1 MRKQPTGPTP
11 SSHLPVNHLPVNHLP
26 TNHLPVNRDYFKA
39 DYVSSFISDPVS
51 GTPPLRVIP
60 LGGLGEIG
68 KNMMILECGED
79 IIVVDC
85 GIQFPTEDMP
95 GVDLI
100 IPDISYLVE
109 RAHRVRAI
117 LITHG
122 HEDHIGALP
131 HILPNLDVP
140 VYAPRLAHGLITVKL
155 NERRQTRD
163 AEVYPVDP
171 ESPIDFGD
179 NFRATW
185 FRVCHSIPDAMGIC
199 IDTPWGSLIHTG
211 DFKIDHTPVDGHT
224 IDLTALAERGARGI
238 LLLMSD
244 STYAELPGYTPSEQ
258 VMGPALDR
266 AIGEAPGRAIVATF
280 ASLISRI
287 QQVISA
293 AEKNDRKVAFVGRS
307 MVANVQMATQMGY
320 LDALPGTI
328 VPVRETGD
336 LPLDK
341 IVLMTTG
348 SQGEPTSALVRIAN
362 GESRDVDLI
371 EGDTVIISA
380 TPIPG
385 NERAVSQ
392 TIDNLLRQGAQV
404 LYDRVARVH
413 VHGHASQ
420 EELKLMLNLTRPRY
434 FVPVHGEY
442 RHLRAHAQLAWEL
455 GAAPDGIFVMEDGD
469 VLQIDEAG
477 AEVVEAITAGH
488 IYLDGP
494 TVMETDS
501 MVLRERRSLAR
512 DGVVV
517 VCATADVDGRIVG
530 PVQVAGSGFM
540 EDADAVKAFRRL
552 AEAVEM
558 DSIDPPD
565 SVNREAVQAKIR
577 KVARQ
582 FLRHELNK
590 RPMIVPVVLGL

>member
-1 MRKQPTGPTP
+1 MT
-11 SSHLPVNHLPVNHLP
+11 
-26 TNHLPVNRDYFKA
+26 
-39 DYVSSFISDPVS
+39 
-51 GTPPLRVIP
+51 TPPTSRPLPGDPLRILP

-68 KNMMILECGED
+68 KNMMVLECGED
-79 IIVVDC
+79 IIIVDC
-85 GIQFPTEDMP
+85 GVQFPSEDMP

-100 IPDISYLVE
+100 IPDISYLAA
-109 RAHRVRAI
+109 RSHRVRGI

-131 HILPNLDVP
+131 YVLPDLNAP

-155 NERRQTRD
+155 NERRSTRD
-163 AEVYPVDP
+163 AVVHAVEPEQPV
-171 ESPIDFGD
+171 EFGD

-199 IDTPWGSLIHTG
+199 IETPWGSVIHTG

-224 IDLTALAERGARGI
+224 IDLPALAERGKNGV
-238 LLLMSD
+238 LLLCSD

-258 VMGPALDR
+258 IMGEALDR
-266 AIGEAPGRAIVATF
+266 AVGDAPGRVIIATF

-287 QQVISA
+287 QQVITA
-293 AEKNDRKVAFVGRS
+293 AESHGRHVAFVGRS
-307 MVANVQMATQMGY
+307 MVANVQMATEMGY

-328 VPVRETGD
+328 IPVRDVAG
-336 LPLDK
+336 LPPERV
-341 IVLMTTG
+341 VLMTTG

-362 GESRDVDLI
+362 GESRDVELM
-371 EGDTVIISA
+371 EGDTVVISA

-392 TIDNLLRQGAQV
+392 TIDNLLRQGAHV
-404 LYDRVARVH
+404 LYDRIAPVH

-455 GAAPDGIFVMEDGD
+455 GAAPDGIFVLEDGEI
-469 VLQIDEAG
+469 LEIDQNG
-477 AEVVEAITAGH
+477 AAITGSVPAGP

-494 TVMETDS
+494 TAMDTDS
-501 MVLRERRSLAR
+501 VVLRERRSLAR

-517 VCATADVDGRIVG
+517 VCAGIDPDGELTG
-530 PVQVAGSGFM
+530 PIQVAGSGFM
-540 EDADAVKAFRRL
+540 DPADANHAFKRL

-558 DSIDPPD
+558 GVSGDLPANDPD
-565 SVNREAVQAKIR
+565 KARANIR

-582 FLRHELNK
+582 FLRNDLNK
-590 RPMIVPVVLGL
+590 RPMIIPVILDT

>member
-1 MRKQPTGPTP
+1 MTALPA
-11 SSHLPVNHLPVNHLP
+11 SHPLP
-26 TNHLPVNRDYFKA
+26 DA
-39 DYVSSFISDPVS
+39 
-51 GTPPLRVIP
+51 PLRILP

-68 KNMMILECGED
+68 KNMMVLECGDD

-85 GIQFPTEDMP
+85 GVQFPTEDMP

-100 IPDISYLVE
+100 IPDVSYLI
-109 RAHRVRAI
+109 AQANRVRGI

-131 HILPNLDVP
+131 HVLPDLDVP

-155 NERRQTRD
+155 NERRSTRD
-163 AEVYPVDP
+163 AVVHAVEPEEPV
-171 ESPIDFGD
+171 EFGD

-199 IDTPWGSLIHTG
+199 IETPWGSVIHTG

-224 IDLTALAERGARGI
+224 IDLPALAERGKNGV
-238 LLLMSD
+238 LLLCSD

-258 VMGPALDR
+258 IMGGALDR
-266 AIGEAPGRAIVATF
+266 AVGDAPGRVIIATF

-287 QQVISA
+287 QQVITA
-293 AEKNDRKVAFVGRS
+293 AENHGRHVAFVGRS
-307 MVANVQMATQMGY
+307 MLANVQMATEMGY
-320 LDALPGTI
+320 LDALPGTVI
-328 VPVRETGD
+328 PVRDVAG
-336 LPLDK
+336 LPPDRV
-341 IVLMTTG
+341 VLMTTG

-362 GESRDVDLI
+362 GESRDVDLM
-371 EGDTVIISA
+371 EGDTVVISA

-392 TIDNLLRQGAQV
+392 TIDNLLRQGARV
-404 LYDRVARVH
+404 LYDRIAPVH

-455 GAAPDGIFVMEDGD
+455 GAAPDGIFVLEDGEI
-469 VLQIDEAG
+469 LEIDERGAQITGSIPAG
-477 AEVVEAITAGH
+477 P

-494 TVMETDS
+494 TVMDTDS
-501 MVLRERRSLAR
+501 VVLRERRSLAR

-517 VCATADVDGRIVG
+517 VCAGVDPDGELTG

-540 EDADAVKAFRRL
+540 DPVDARHIFKRL

-558 DSIDPPD
+558 GVSGDLPADDPD
-565 SVNREAVQAKIR
+565 KARANIR

-582 FLRHELNK
+582 FLRNDLNK
-590 RPMIVPVVLGL
+590 RPMIIPVILDT

>member
-1 MRKQPTGPTP
+1 MTTASFPDRNQTGG
-11 SSHLPVNHLPVNHLP
+11 
-26 TNHLPVNRDYFKA
+26 DYR
-39 DYVSSFISDPVS
+39 
-51 GTPPLRVIP
+51 PPLRLLP

-68 KNMMILECGED
+68 KNMMVVECGDD

-100 IPDISYLVE
+100 IPDVSYLT
-109 RAHRVRAI
+109 ANADRVRAI

-131 HILPNLDVP
+131 YVLPDLDVP

-155 NERRQTRD
+155 NERRRTRG
-163 AEVYPVDP
+163 ATVHVVEP
-171 ESPIDFGD
+171 EEPIEFGD

-199 IDTPWGSLIHTG
+199 IDTPWGSIIHTG
-211 DFKIDHTPVDGHT
+211 DFKIDHTPVDGKT
-224 IDLTALAERGARGI
+224 IDLTALAERGAQGV
-238 LLLMSD
+238 LLLFSD

-258 VMGPALDR
+258 LMTAALDR
-266 AIGEAPGRAIVATF
+266 AIGDAPGRAIVATF

-293 AEKNDRKVAFVGRS
+293 AENHNRKVAFVGRS
-307 MVANVQMATQMGY
+307 MVANVQMATEMGY
-320 LDALPGTI
+320 LDAMPGTI
-328 VPVRETGD
+328 IPVRD
-336 LPLDK
+336 ASNLPPDQV
-341 IVLMTTG
+341 VLMTTG

-362 GESRDVDLI
+362 GESRDVEVI
-371 EGDTVIISA
+371 PGDTVIISA

-420 EELKLMLNLTRPRY
+420 EELKLMLSLTRPQY

-455 GAAPDGIFVMEDGD
+455 GVAPDGIFVLEDGD
-469 VLQIDEAG
+469 VLQINENGAG
-477 AEVVEAITAGH
+477 VVESRPAGP

-494 TVMETDS
+494 LVMDTDS
-501 MVLRERRSLAR
+501 NVLRERRSLAR

-517 VCATADVDGRIVG
+517 VCAAADQRGSVIG
-530 PVQVAGSGFM
+530 PVQIATSGFM
-540 EDADAVKAFRRL
+540 DDSTAADAYQRL

-558 DSIDPPD
+558 
-565 SVNREAVQAKIR
+565 SVVGDVDVRTRESAEAKIR

-582 FLRHELNK
+582 FLRSELNK
-590 RPMIVPVVLGL
+590 RPMIVPVVLDA

>member
-1 MRKQPTGPTP
+1 MTALTVSRP
-11 SSHLPVNHLPVNHLP
+11 LPE
-26 TNHLPVNRDYFKA
+26 A
-39 DYVSSFISDPVS
+39 
-51 GTPPLRVIP
+51 PLRILP

-68 KNMMILECGED
+68 KNMMVLECGDD

-100 IPDISYLVE
+100 IPDVSYLV
-109 RAHRVRAI
+109 AQSHRVRGI

-122 HEDHIGALP
+122 HEDHIGGLP
-131 HILPNLDVP
+131 HVLPDLDVP
-140 VYAPRLAHGLITVKL
+140 VYAPKLAHGLITVKL
-155 NERRQTRD
+155 NERRRTRD
-163 AEVYPVDP
+163 AVVHAIEPEEPVQ
-171 ESPIDFGD
+171 FGD

-199 IDTPWGSLIHTG
+199 IETPWGSVIHTG

-224 IDLTALAERGARGI
+224 IDLPALAERGKNGV
-238 LLLMSD
+238 LLLFSD

-258 VMGPALDR
+258 IMTDALDR
-266 AIGEAPGRAIVATF
+266 AVGGAPGRVIIATF

-287 QQVISA
+287 QQVITA
-293 AEKNDRKVAFVGRS
+293 AENHGRHVAFVGRS
-307 MVANVQMATQMGY
+307 MVANVQMATEMGY
-320 LDALPGTI
+320 LDALPATI
-328 VPVRETGD
+328 VPVRDVAG
-336 LPLDK
+336 LPAERV
-341 IVLMTTG
+341 VLMTTG
-348 SQGEPTSALVRIAN
+348 SQGEPTSALVRIAK
-362 GESRDVDLI
+362 GESRDVELM
-371 EGDTVIISA
+371 EGDTVVISA

-392 TIDNLLRQGAQV
+392 TIDNLLRQGARV
-404 LYDRVARVH
+404 LYDRIAPVH

-455 GAAPDGIFVMEDGD
+455 GAAPDGIFVLEDGEI
-469 VLQIDEAG
+469 LEIDQDG
-477 AEVVEAITAGH
+477 AEVVGSIPAGP

-494 TVMETDS
+494 TVMDTDS
-501 MVLRERRSLAR
+501 VVLRERRSLAR

-517 VCATADVDGRIVG
+517 VCAGVDQDGELTG
-530 PVQVAGSGFM
+530 QVQVAGSGFM
-540 EDADAVKAFRRL
+540 DPGDAKDIFKRL

-558 DSIDPPD
+558 GVSGDLPADNLD
-565 SVNREAVQAKIR
+565 QARANIR

-582 FLRHELNK
+582 FLRNDLNK
-590 RPMIVPVVLGL
+590 RPMIIPVILDT

>member
-1 MRKQPTGPTP
+1 MTAFPASRPPPG
-11 SSHLPVNHLPVNHLP
+11 
-26 TNHLPVNRDYFKA
+26 D
-39 DYVSSFISDPVS
+39 
-51 GTPPLRVIP
+51 PLRILP

-68 KNMMILECGED
+68 KNMMVLECGED

-85 GIQFPTEDMP
+85 GVQFPTEDMP

-100 IPDISYLVE
+100 IPDVSYLAA
-109 RAHRVRAI
+109 RSHRVRGI

-131 HILPNLDVP
+131 YVLPDVDAP

-155 NERRQTRD
+155 NERRSTRD
-163 AEVYPVDP
+163 AVVHVVEPEQPV
-171 ESPIDFGD
+171 EFGD

-199 IDTPWGSLIHTG
+199 IETPWGSVIHTG

-224 IDLTALAERGARGI
+224 IDLPALAERGKNGV
-238 LLLMSD
+238 LLLCSD

-258 VMGPALDR
+258 IMSAALDR
-266 AIGEAPGRAIVATF
+266 AVGDAPGRVIVATF

-287 QQVISA
+287 QQVITA
-293 AEKNDRKVAFVGRS
+293 AENHGRHVAFVGRS
-307 MVANVQMATQMGY
+307 MLANVQMATEMGY

-328 VPVRETGD
+328 IPVRDVAG
-336 LPLDK
+336 LPPESV
-341 IVLMTTG
+341 VLMTTG

-362 GESRDVDLI
+362 GESRDVELM
-371 EGDTVIISA
+371 EGDTVVISA

-392 TIDNLLRQGAQV
+392 TIDNLLRQGAHV
-404 LYDRVARVH
+404 LYDRISPVH

-434 FVPVHGEY
+434 FLPVHGEY

-455 GAAPDGIFVMEDGD
+455 GAAPDGIFVLEDGEI
-469 VLQIDEAG
+469 LEIDQNG
-477 AEVVEAITAGH
+477 AAITGSIPAGP
-488 IYLDGP
+488 IYLDGR
-494 TVMETDS
+494 TVMDTDS
-501 MVLRERRSLAR
+501 VVLRERRSLAR

-517 VCATADVDGRIVG
+517 VCAGIDPDGELSG
-530 PVQVAGSGFM
+530 PIQVAGSGFL
-540 EDADAVKAFRRL
+540 DPADARHAFKRL

-558 DSIDPPD
+558 GVSGDLPADDPD
-565 SVNREAVQAKIR
+565 KARANIR

-582 FLRHELNK
+582 FLRNDLNK
-590 RPMIVPVVLGL
+590 RPMIIPVILDT

>member
-1 MRKQPTGPTP
+1 MTAHPASRP
-11 SSHLPVNHLPVNHLP
+11 LPDH
-26 TNHLPVNRDYFKA
+26 
-39 DYVSSFISDPVS
+39 
-51 GTPPLRVIP
+51 PLRILP

-68 KNMMILECGED
+68 KNMMVLECGED
-79 IIVVDC
+79 IIIVDC
-85 GIQFPTEDMP
+85 GVQFPTEDMP

-100 IPDISYLVE
+100 IPDVSYL
-109 RAHRVRAI
+109 AAQSHRVRGI

-131 HILPNLDVP
+131 YVLPDLDAP

-155 NERRQTRD
+155 NERRSTRD
-163 AEVYPVDP
+163 AVVHAVEPEQPV
-171 ESPIDFGD
+171 EFGD
-179 NFRATW
+179 SFRATW

-199 IDTPWGSLIHTG
+199 IETPWGSVIHTG

-224 IDLTALAERGARGI
+224 IDLPALAERGKNGV
-238 LLLMSD
+238 LLLCSD

-258 VMGPALDR
+258 IMSEALDR
-266 AIGEAPGRAIVATF
+266 AVGDAPGRVIIATF

-287 QQVISA
+287 QQVITA
-293 AEKNDRKVAFVGRS
+293 AENHGRHVAFVGRS
-307 MVANVQMATQMGY
+307 MLANVQMATEMGY

-328 VPVRETGD
+328 VPVRDVAG
-336 LPLDK
+336 LPPERV
-341 IVLMTTG
+341 VLMTTG

-362 GESRDVDLI
+362 GESRDVDLM
-371 EGDTVIISA
+371 EGDTVVISA

-392 TIDNLLRQGAQV
+392 TIDNLLRQGARV
-404 LYDRVARVH
+404 LYDRIAPVH

-455 GAAPDGIFVMEDGD
+455 GAAPDGIFVLEDGEI
-469 VLQIDEAG
+469 LEIDQNG
-477 AEVVEAITAGH
+477 AAITGSIPAGP

-494 TVMETDS
+494 TVMDTDS
-501 MVLRERRSLAR
+501 VVLRERRSLAR

-517 VCATADVDGRIVG
+517 VCAGVDQDGELTG
-530 PVQVAGSGFM
+530 PIQVAGSGFM
-540 EDADAVKAFRRL
+540 DPVDARHTFKRL

-558 DSIDPPD
+558 GVSGDLPADDPD
-565 SVNREAVQAKIR
+565 KARANIR

-582 FLRHELNK
+582 FLRNDLNK
-590 RPMIVPVVLGL
+590 RPMIIPVILDT

>member
-1 MRKQPTGPTP
+1 MTAPPDAR
-11 SSHLPVNHLPVNHLP
+11 
-26 TNHLPVNRDYFKA
+26 
-39 DYVSSFISDPVS
+39 
-51 GTPPLRVIP
+51 TPPLRILP

-68 KNMMILECGED
+68 KNMMALECGDD

-100 IPDISYLVE
+100 IPDVSYLVSQS
-109 RAHRVRAI
+109 HRVRAI

-131 HILPNLDVP
+131 HVLPDLDVP

-155 NERRQTRD
+155 NERRRTRD
-163 AEVYPVDP
+163 AVVHAIEPELPV
-171 ESPIDFGD
+171 SFGD

-199 IDTPWGSLIHTG
+199 IDTPWGAVIHTG

-224 IDLTALAERGARGI
+224 IDLPALAERGAKGVF
-238 LLLMSD
+238 LLLSD

-258 VMGPALDR
+258 TMGSALDR
-266 AIGEAPGRAIVATF
+266 AIGEASGRVIIATF

-287 QQVISA
+287 QQVITA
-293 AEKNDRKVAFVGRS
+293 AEKHGRHVAFVGRS
-307 MVANVQMATQMGY
+307 MIANVQMATEMGY
-320 LDALPGTI
+320 LDARPGTI
-328 VPVRETGD
+328 VPVRDSGE
-336 LPLDK
+336 LPLNRV
-341 IVLMTTG
+341 VLMTTG
-348 SQGEPTSALVRIAN
+348 SQGEPTSALVRIAKE
-362 GESRDVDLI
+362 ESRDVELI
-371 EGDTVIISA
+371 AGDTVIISA

-392 TIDNLLRQGAQV
+392 TIDNLLRQGAHV
-404 LYDRVARVH
+404 LYDRIAPVH

-420 EELKLMLNLTRPRY
+420 EELKLMLNITRPRY

-442 RHLRAHAQLAWEL
+442 RHLRAHAQLAWDL
-455 GAAPDGIFVMEDGD
+455 GVAPDGIFVLEDGD
-469 VLQIDEAG
+469 ILQFDHDGARIAG
-477 AEVVEAITAGH
+477 SVPAGP

-494 TVMETDS
+494 TVMDTDTV
-501 MVLRERRSLAR
+501 VLRERRSLAR
-512 DGVVV
+512 DGVVII
-517 VCATADVDGRIVG
+517 CAAVDAYGEMVG
-530 PVQVAGSGFM
+530 PVQVAASGFM
-540 EDADAVKAFRRL
+540 DPGDSLDTFRRL

-558 DSIDPPD
+558 GVAGDLPPD
-565 SVNREAVQAKIR
+565 NRELAQANIR

-582 FLRHELNK
+582 FLRNDLNK
-590 RPMIVPVVLGL
+590 RPMIIPLILDT